1 VGGIFIHHQ
10 VQESGGFG
18 VVLQCLNPDQLVL
31 RVGFAVLAARISLV
45 LCLPDGYNQ
54 PVR

>member
-1 VGGIFIHHQ
+1 VGGVFIHHQ

-18 VVLQCLNPDQLVL
+18 VVLQCPNPEQLVL
-31 RVGFAVLAARISLV
+31 RAKVADLAARISLV